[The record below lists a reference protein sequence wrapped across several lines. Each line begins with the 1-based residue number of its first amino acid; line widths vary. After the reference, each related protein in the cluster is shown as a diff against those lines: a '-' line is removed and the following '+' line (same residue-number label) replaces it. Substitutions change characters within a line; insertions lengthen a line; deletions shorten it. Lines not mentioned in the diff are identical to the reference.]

1 MSLSVIVGASSV
13 GTAAAN
19 LLASTGEQV
28 KLVTRRGTGP
38 VHPLIEHVAA
48 DATDAEQLAAISQD
62 ASAIYCCASPAYD
75 RWPAEWPPL
84 FEAMMTAAER
94 TGAVL
99 ASYSNL
105 YGYGQVNGA
114 MSADAPL
121 VATHPKLRVRADLWR
136 EALRR
141 HQAGRLKLTEI
152 RASDH
157 IPPNSLFALAL
168 AKPLLEGKRVF
179 SPVPIDVPRSW
190 TSVND
195 SAKLLVTVAQDPEAW
210 GMAWHVPTNAPMTA
224 RQLLDRF
231 AQLNGLPSPKVIVLP
246 YAGLWVSGLFM
257 PMLKEIRTTYYQFD
271 RPFLIDSRRAT
282 ERFGL
287 APEPID
293 AALRE
298 CAQMLRTS
306 S

>member
-1 MSLSVIVGASSV
+1 MSFSVIVGASSV
-13 GTAAAN
+13 GTATAN

-38 VHPLIEHVAA
+38 VHPLIDRVAV
-48 DATDAEQLAAISQD
+48 DATDPERLTAISQG

-75 RWPAEWPPL
+75 HWPTDWPPL

-114 MSADAPL
+114 MSEDTPL

-141 HQAGRLKLTEI
+141 HRAGRLKLTEI

-168 AKPLLEGKRVF
+168 AKPLLEGKRVI
-179 SPVPIDVPRSW
+179 SPVPIDVARSW

-195 SAKLLVTVAQDPEAW
+195 SAKLLVKVAQDPEAW
-210 GMAWHVPTNAPMTA
+210 GKAWHVPTNPPMTA

-231 AQLNGLPSPKVIVLP
+231 AQLNGLPSARVTVLP
-246 YAGLWVSGLFM
+246 HAGLVAAGLFV
-257 PMLKEIRTTYYQFD
+257 PMLREMRITYYQFD
-271 RPFLIDSRRAT
+271 RPFIIDAQRAVNA
-282 ERFGL
+282 FGFT
-287 APEPID
+287 PEPLD
-293 AALRE
+293 VVLRE
-298 CAQMLRTS
+298 TAEMLSKS